1 MDRFSCKT
9 SCAKLDALLSALIQ
23 IFQPVCLL
31 NLQKPESEQNT
42 VYENFLNILMKG
54 VELVKKCE
62 KTSVFNFFHHLRY
75 ASQIRQLEKEISD
88 FLQYQMP
95 LNILLDVKNILI
107 ELNSLRRL
115 YELGSMDESK
125 MNGTILKH
133 SSKLTNDAH
142 ENTMMLQQMAVDEML
157 DGNSVEVPCSY
168 DGFAKPDF
176 VMGLEKNIGNLKRIL
191 FQKEMSLV
199 AVQGMGGIGK
209 TTIALALCNDKEIRG
224 DWFSIILISGKAPC

>member
-95 LNILLDVKNILI
+95 LNILLDVKNILT

-142 ENTMMLQQMAVDEML
+142 ENSMMLQQMAVD
-157 DGNSVEVPCSY
+157 DGDSVAVPCSY
-168 DGFAKPDF
+168 DGLAKPDF

-209 TTIALALCNDKEIRG
+209 TTIALALCNDKEIKGVFRNNIF
-224 DWFSIILISGKAPC
+224 FSYSLTIPKR